1 MLIVFS
7 TLAAAVP
14 PSTNYLRPV
23 FGEVENGQDSDYA
36 DDQTEYDNDGYTE
49 AYDTYQEA
57 EHIEDDYMSDPS
69 LIDDI
74 AVTDE
79 NSYVIINVLSN
90 DQDYFGQ
97 EARLNLDYAYGS
109 SYGTVIVNSDNTVTY
124 IPSQLRVSADT
135 VVSDQFY
142 YEASYKNGS
151 SHYAGAVSVTI
162 YQINDAPIVSDLEY
176 SIANDQLFSFYLEG
190 YDEDGDNLEF
200 FIASF
205 DGWGE
210 YSLEQE
216 TGRVNFIPLS
226 SKVGEDVIFYGASDG
241 SSTSNLAKIM
251 IITTDGIGTAGG
263 QSIEDDINSNYDDES
278 SENEEEEG
286 SPPEDDSESSSQSD
300 PAGDATTGPEQNSNA
315 TDSSNDEPISDA
327 GNDFEVF
334 QGEHV
339 ELDGSDSYDPD
350 GDEINYAW
358 SQVSGPQ
365 ITLTNSDSAK
375 PTFTSPNGDSDVT
388 LEFELIVSDGTST
401 SQPSAVTV
409 LVVAPDSDSQSNES
423 STDSDCTDVLTIA
436 GTSASGYE
444 SNHPPAHA
452 VDSDPNTRWSEN
464 DDGSWIS
471 VDLGDQMDIC
481 GVDIA
486 WYKGNIRSSDFIIAV
501 SDDGTNF
508 TDVYSDESSGSTNSA
523 ERYTFSDT
531 VPATYVRITVNGNT
545 QNDYASITEIAI
557 KGQA

>member
-7 TLAAAVP
+7 TLAAAVQ

-49 AYDTYQEA
+49 SYDTYQEA
-57 EHIEDDYMSDPS
+57 EHIDDDYMSDPS

-74 AVTDE
+74 VVTDE

-124 IPSQLRVSADT
+124 IPSQLRVSSDT
-135 VVSDQFY
+135 VVADKFY

-162 YQINDAPIVSDLEY
+162 HQINDAPIVSDSEY
-176 SIANDQLFSFYLEG
+176 PIANDQLFSFYLEG

-241 SSTSNLAKIM
+241 SSTSNLAKIT

-300 PAGDATTGPEQNSNA
+300 PDGDATTGPEQNSNA

-350 GDEINYAW
+350 GDEITYAW

-388 LEFELIVSDGTST
+388 LEFELIVSDGTAT

-486 WYKGNIRSSDFIIAV
+486 WYKGNVRSSDFIIAV

-523 ERYTFSDT
+523 ESYTFSDT

-557 KGQA
+557 KG